1 MLESLKGYRTVAFN
15 VVSGLVIAAMYASG
29 HADTAA
35 QTAAQ
40 ATSALNDLLAAG
52 AGLIVVGNVALRA
65 LTSTPI
71 FTAPK
76 GN

>member
-15 VVSGLVIAAMYASG
+15 VVSGVVLLAMYASG

-40 ATSALNDLLAAG
+40 AASALNDLLAAG
-52 AGLIVVGNVALRA
+52 AGVILVGNVVLRA
-65 LTSTPI
+65 VTDTSI
-71 FTAPK
+71 FK
-76 GN
+76 SE